1 MISSKCNNTL
11 KKTGH
16 LMKMRDK
23 NQEGKSLQVTT
34 MQSIAKNNLLFSTLI
49 IEIEIKDFCGLKT
62 NKFNTIQIHLFNL
75 KISTIS
81 KATEA

>member
-1 MISSKCNNTL
+1 
-11 KKTGH
+11 
-16 LMKMRDK
+16 MKMRDK

>member
-1 MISSKCNNTL
+1 
-11 KKTGH
+11 
-16 LMKMRDK
+16 MKMRDK

-34 MQSIAKNNLLFSTLI
+34 MQSIAKNNLLYSTLI
-49 IEIEIKDFCGLKT
+49 IEIEIKDFCGLKI